1 MEFQTDMEMELLG
14 CESMAEKCK
23 ASEDYSQNLYAAL
36 CNNHFVRDDAKWACS
51 WRQAGSVVA
60 NLLGEGDYLDW
71 YCSGTSDFGNFVPE
85 GVVTEEIRN
94 DLALL
99 GWSVL

>member
-1 MEFQTDMEMELLG
+1 MERELLG
-14 CESMAEKCK
+14 CNLVAEKCRS
-23 ASEDYSQNLYAAL
+23 SEDYSQNLYAAL
-36 CNNHFVRDDAKWACS
+36 CNNYFVRDGARWSCS

-60 NLLGEGDYLDW
+60 ELRGKGDYMDW
-71 YCSGTSDFGNFVPE
+71 YCSGISPFGDFVPE

-94 DLALL
+94 DLTLI